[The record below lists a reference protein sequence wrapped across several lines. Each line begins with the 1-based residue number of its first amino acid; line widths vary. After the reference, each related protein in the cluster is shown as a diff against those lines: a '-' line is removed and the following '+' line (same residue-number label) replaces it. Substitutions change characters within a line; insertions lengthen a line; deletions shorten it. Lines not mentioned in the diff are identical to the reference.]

1 MKKNNDP
8 IDAIDEWAALYQR
21 EIAPPLADGE
31 KSLAMI
37 ERETGIDN
45 RTAKDLLAK
54 WLADGSV
61 ISVGRR
67 RTTRGI
73 TVDAW
78 KIVKRTDPVTVR
90 LAEK

>member
-8 IDAIDEWAALYQR
+8 VDTIDEWAALYQR
-21 EIAPPLADGE
+21 EIAPPLAEGE

-37 ERETGIDN
+37 ERETGVDN
-45 RTAKDLLAK
+45 RTAKDLITK
-54 WLADGSV
+54 WLADGSI
-61 ISVGRR
+61 ISVGKR

>member
-8 IDAIDEWAALYQR
+8 VGVIDEWAALYQR
-21 EIAPPLADGE
+21 EIAPPLAEGE

-37 ERETGIDN
+37 ERETGVDN
-45 RTAKDLLAK
+45 RTAKDLIVK
-54 WLADGSV
+54 WLADGFI

-78 KIVKRTDPVTVR
+78 RIVKRTDPVTVR